1 MKSSF
6 KLEDN
11 LAYQSIHNTIIS
23 KMDKCQVFGDDG
35 KEWNLKEKKNTM
47 PLSINHKK

>member
-6 KLEDN
+6 KLQDLN

-35 KEWNLKEKKNTM
+35 KEWNLKEKNYNA
-47 PLSINHKK
+47 LSIKHKK

>member
-6 KLEDN
+6 KLQDPN
-11 LAYQSIHNTIIS
+11 LAYQSIHNAIIS

-35 KEWNLKEKKNTM
+35 KEWNLKEKNYNA
-47 PLSINHKK
+47 PQY